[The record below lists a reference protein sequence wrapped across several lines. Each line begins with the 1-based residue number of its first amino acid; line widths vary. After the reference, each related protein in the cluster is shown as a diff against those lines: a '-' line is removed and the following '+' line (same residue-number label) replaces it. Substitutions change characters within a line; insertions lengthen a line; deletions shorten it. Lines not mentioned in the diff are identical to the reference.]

1 MSTLRKMGAFL
12 GLVPDD
18 ARYGG
23 DRARDNGEA
32 DGYGEHSGY
41 AAPDYTAEYDD
52 AGDYRGA
59 GYADSQHPDD
69 RHSDYQR
76 GDSRDY
82 GDYRDAD
89 DAGAGYPGRYG
100 SDGDTADDY
109 RYGAADSYSADSY
122 TADSYSADSYSRA
135 DSYSYADSSGGFNSA
150 DPADTAAD
158 RREPVSQ
165 RTVDTQPAGTA
176 TLSAAKSG
184 RRERN
189 EHNDFRTQGAL
200 AVQPEPYSQP
210 VAESAG
216 KPVTVTLT
224 GFADARQVG
233 ESYREGTAVI
243 LDMTDLTDA
252 EARRM
257 VDFAAG
263 LAFAVHGSIDKVTTK
278 VFMLHPPTAS

>member
-23 DRARDNGEA
+23 DRARDNGGDA
-32 DGYGEHSGY
+32 DGYDQHSDY
-41 AAPDYTAEYDD
+41 AAADYSASDYRAQGYDAHDYTAEYDD
-52 AGDYRGA
+52 AGDYRGT
-59 GYADSQHPDD
+59 GY
-69 RHSDYQR
+69 
-76 GDSRDY
+76 GTSRDADNY
-82 GDYRDAD
+82 GDYRDGAD
-89 DAGAGYPGRYG
+89 GHGAGRADSTYSRSRYG

-109 RYGAADSYSADSY
+109 QYGSSDSYRY
-122 TADSYSADSYSRA
+122 TDAGYRDANGDTAIDDAAAPVSRRA
-135 DSYSYADSSGGFNSA
+135 DS
-150 DPADTAAD
+150 
-158 RREPVSQ
+158 
-165 RTVDTQPAGTA
+165 QPPGSTA
-176 TLSAAKSG
+176 TLSARSG
-184 RRERN
+184 RRDTSRDSDRGAGDQ
-189 EHNDFRTQGAL
+189 DFRTQGAL
-200 AVQPEPYSQP
+200 AVQPEPYQQP
-210 VAESAG
+210 VAETAS

-233 ESYREGTAVI
+233 ETYRDGTAVI

-278 VFMLHPPTAS
+278 VFMLHPPAAS